1 MVKTHQK
8 EMQTAKLEL
17 GKEVSQYDHRMNS
30 ELSIEQIERDI
41 ISAQENI
48 EQAGKATGKLQK
60 EHESMV
66 KELKVTK
73 VRLSS
78 RV

>member
-1 MVKTHQK
+1 
-8 EMQTAKLEL
+8 
-17 GKEVSQYDHRMNS
+17 MNS

-48 EQAGKATGKLQK
+48 EKAGKATGKLQK

-66 KELKVTK
+66 KELKATE

-78 RV
+78 